1 MKIYV
6 NERVFDWD
14 VKKFTIKP
22 QGSEW
27 EKSYIYVNHA
37 QSLLAIADN
46 GNFYIDI
53 ISNLKRSIDH
63 RLKLLSKCYDIKY
76 ISRLFGVKGSF
87 DTLSKLSLVRRLM
100 VNKLIELRNNIEHQ
114 FSDAPSHERC
124 EEYIEFTWYFLRST
138 DSWVKEVHS
147 DIYFEH
153 PSISHYFI
161 ELDLNIENG
170 WNIEFSAW
178 LPIELYSEV
187 KKDKFYE
194 LEVEKLEFGREF
206 SERLKNNPALNSDG
220 HWDALKQGDLHLRS
234 VLIQSPELKRR
245 IITEYFAKI

>member
-1 MKIYV
+1 MNIYV
-6 NERVFDWD
+6 NESVFDWD
-14 VKKFTIKP
+14 VKKCTIEP

-63 RLKLLSKCYDIKY
+63 RLKLLSKYYDIKH
-76 ISRLFGVKGSF
+76 ISKLFGVKGSF

-114 FSDAPSHERC
+114 FSEAPSHDRC

-138 DSWVKEVHS
+138 DSWAKEVHS

-153 PSISHYFI
+153 PNISHYFI

-178 LPIELYSEV
+178 LPKEMYSEGERN
-187 KKDKFYE
+187 KFYE
-194 LEVEKLEFGREF
+194 LEVKKLEFGHQF
-206 SERLKNNPALNSDG
+206 SSKLESDPDLNSDG
-220 HWDALKQGDLHLRS
+220 HWIALKQDDLHINS
-234 VLIQSPELKRR
+234 VLVQSHELKRR
-245 IITEYFAKI
+245 IIKEYFAKI